1 MLCGGS
7 LRKMDIRIINSE
19 DEIINVTNLSI
30 KVIKDSLVGINE
42 RQEVI
47 PIEKFG
53 TEKEAK
59 ERLETMGEIITTAT
73 KQQQKAIVI
82 KS

>member
-19 DEIINVTNLSI
+19 KEIINVTNLSI

-47 PIEKFG
+47 PIEKFN
-53 TEKEAK
+53 TEEEAK
-59 ERLETMGEIITTAT
+59 ERMETMGEIITTAT